1 VGLGEDGNV
10 RQQWRRWLPGPKH
23 GLARGAL
30 VYGTSRHPGP
40 EQLHALLGQ
49 YKSLQEWARLHGF
62 DLDPVPENLAVL
74 DAAIERFIEEDGRN
88 TQMSAMESGAGRF
101 LGTLIVCTIHGTHW
115 RLWPNG
121 HPVVRLASGRDLDVI
136 ALTDSRLRSGQPYL
150 ADIYADAAAAEPDN
164 QT

>member
-1 VGLGEDGNV
+1 VLDEAIEQIMEEHRDWSRRQEFALDAASED
-10 RQQWRRWLPGPKH
+10 P
-23 GLARGAL
+23 AA
-30 VYGTSRHPGP
+30 
-40 EQLHALLGQ
+40 
-49 YKSLQEWARLHGF
+49 
-62 DLDPVPENLAVL
+62 L

-101 LGTLIVCTIHGTHW
+101 LGTVIVCTIHGAHW

-136 ALTDSRLRSGQPYL
+136 ALADSRLHSGQPYL
-150 ADIYADAAAAEPDN
+150 ADIYADAAATESDN